1 MPILRLEAKNPTE
14 ERILTYLQENASEE
28 LQAKIEGGVIIQI
41 GETYLLNLKDLTGFM
56 KYAQEEARKLASKG
70 EQSLC
75 VDDATVF
82 GWAVH
87 YFEEDSIH
95 GTLYNVD
102 GSLYT
107 PPKAVTTPKPPVTAP
122 KPKKKVEPEVANQ
135 QSFFDFGEMLAE
147 EPAEK
152 PVTEVEEEP
161 EPERK
166 VSPLY
171 ERYLGLQEEYPDHII
186 ALRVGDFYEI
196 YGKDA
201 EQIAENMELTLVKR
215 DMGLDVPVPM
225 IGFPY
230 HRLDIYAERLGT
242 YYNMAVVEPD
252 GNVTLMELPPQVVP
266 TVSLDR
272 ETGELHEVEID
283 FSREIAYL
291 EEQFRP
297 YLKVML

>member
-1 MPILRLEAKNPTE
+1 MQILRLKPNNPAE
-14 ERILTYLQENASEE
+14 ERILAYLQENASEE
-28 LQAKIEGGVIIQI
+28 LQTKIEVGAIIQI
-41 GETYLLNLKDLTGFM
+41 GEKYLLNLKDLTGFM

-82 GWAVH
+82 GWAIH

-95 GTLYNVD
+95 GTLYNED
-102 GSLYT
+102 GTLYT
-107 PPKAVTTPKPPVTAP
+107 PPKATPTTPIVPP

-135 QSFFDFGEMLAE
+135 QSFFDFGEMLPE
-147 EPAEK
+147 EPEEE
-152 PVTEVEEEP
+152 PVAEVEVEP
-161 EPERK
+161 EPEKK

-186 ALRVGDFYEI
+186 VLRVGDFYEI

-215 DMGLDVPVPM
+215 EMGLDVPVPM

-283 FSREIAYL
+283 FSHEIAYL
-291 EEQFRP
+291 EDKLRP
-297 YLKVML
+297 FLKVML